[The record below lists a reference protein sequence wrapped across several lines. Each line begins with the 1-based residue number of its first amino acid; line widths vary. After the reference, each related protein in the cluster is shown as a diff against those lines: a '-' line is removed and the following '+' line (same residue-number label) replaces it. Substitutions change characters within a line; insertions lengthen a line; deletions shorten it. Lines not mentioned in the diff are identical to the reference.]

1 VHNFYRAGAQATVT
15 EKERPAAAVKPEEKA
30 KAEPQAKERV
40 RDWRERATEGKGTAE
55 EKGKSALE
63 REHKHTPSEVGPGQS
78 SGQRQMDL
86 KKKQQTTQPEKQ
98 GIMRVAPKMMEREQ
112 SKQMMEK
119 GATQQKIDQ
128 GPSRMERGHSE
139 TMDKE
144 KPERGEA
151 APRGLQ

>member
-1 VHNFYRAGAQATVT
+1 
-15 EKERPAAAVKPEEKA
+15 
-30 KAEPQAKERV
+30 
-40 RDWRERATEGKGTAE
+40 
-55 EKGKSALE
+55 
-63 REHKHTPSEVGPGQS
+63 
-78 SGQRQMDL
+78 MDL

-119 GATQQKIDQ
+119 GATQQKLDQ
-128 GPSRMERGHSE
+128 GPSRMERGHSQ